1 MLIIIKMMTDYDGD
15 HIMVMVRAM
24 VLVKEHTIN

>member
-15 HIMVMVRAM
+15 HIMVMVTAM

>member
-15 HIMVMVRAM
+15 HIMVMARAM